1 LAVSSL
7 HSDSPLTLAKV
18 NQRLSRLWLESRYS
32 QLLSTDFRTS
42 WLEDQEV
49 MIIFPEVRSLIWN
62 ASEFQRG
69 PSSL

>member
-42 WLEDQEV
+42 WIATEK
-49 MIIFPEVRSLIWN
+49 P
-62 ASEFQRG
+62 
-69 PSSL
+69 